1 MLNLFNVCVF
11 FYLVEPDDKI
21 ASSSKPEESFYAD
34 NYNPF
39 KDEDA
44 PEYLN
49 PFDEPDPEPETF
61 VTVKDSPP
69 QPAKRKNVRPVD
81 MSKYLYAD
89 TSKAEEEELDE

>member
-1 MLNLFNVCVF
+1 MLNLFSDFFVCF
-11 FYLVEPDDKI
+11 LVEPDTEI

-39 KDEDA
+39 KDEYA

-49 PFDEPDPEPETF
+49 PFDEPDPEPEMF
-61 VTVKDSPP
+61 VTVRDSPP

>member
-1 MLNLFNVCVF
+1 MFVVF
-11 FYLVEPDDKI
+11 FHLVEPDDKI

-49 PFDEPDPEPETF
+49 PFDEPDLEPETF